1 MKLIFKSVN
10 LIIKYLNANILF
22 RGFILP
28 NGKYI
33 GKNIFEE
40 LINLNSG
47 HDYKLAH
54 KVTSRHLLVE
64 GTGRMNVKLAA
75 QLLSNTVAKAITF
88 CGNRGDL
95 NTYNWRDVSI
105 MIF

>member
-64 GTGRMNVKLAA
+64 GVGRMNVKLTA
-75 QLLSNTVAKAITF
+75 QLLSNTVTF
-88 CGNRGDL
+88 CGERGDL
-95 NTYNWRDVSI
+95 NTYN
-105 MIF
+105 

>member
-1 MKLIFKSVN
+1 MV
-10 LIIKYLNANILF
+10 
-22 RGFILP
+22 
-28 NGKYI
+28 
-33 GKNIFEE
+33 NIFEE

-88 CGNRGDL
+88 CGEKGDL

-105 MIF
+105 IIF

>member
-1 MKLIFKSVN
+1 M
-10 LIIKYLNANILF
+10 
-22 RGFILP
+22 
-28 NGKYI
+28 
-33 GKNIFEE
+33 
-40 LINLNSG
+40 
-47 HDYKLAH
+47 
-54 KVTSRHLLVE
+54 
-64 GTGRMNVKLAA
+64 KLAA